1 MNLKVLPDRK
11 FMTAL
16 VIDFA
21 IIALTFWV
29 AGAVNNLFVYA
40 LAVFIIGSRQH
51 ALAILGHEAAHNL
64 VSKNRKIND
73 WLTTVLCGFPV
84 FLSLDGYRKWH
95 LAHHKYLGTDKDTEL
110 VYRENPAYK
119 LPASKLILLKRFL
132 LDLIGL
138 GVNELFQFLYTIRP
152 ATKIYW
158 LGPIITA
165 ACFITIAFYTN
176 TLFIPIIWYISLI
189 TSFWACYRI
198 RTWYEHIGVESK
210 GRLSS
215 HRYHAGPL
223 IQFLFFPHNVW
234 LHYEHHKFPN
244 VPFYDLP
251 KLREI
256 DESEPIL
263 TMGEVLDRFANYP
276 SVKEEQSKTALSL
289 VKSQPSNDPC

>member
-1 MNLKVLPDRK
+1 MNLTILPDRR
-11 FMTAL
+11 FTIAL
-16 VIDFA
+16 VVDFA

-29 AGAVNNLFVYA
+29 AGTINNLFVYA
-40 LAVFIIGSRQH
+40 LAVFIIGNRQH

-73 WLTTVLCGFPV
+73 WLITLLCGFPL
-84 FLSLDGYRKWH
+84 FLSLDSYRKWH

-110 VYRENPAYK
+110 VYRENPAYQ
-119 LPASKLILLKRFL
+119 LPASKLRILTRFL
-132 LDLIGL
+132 LDLLGL
-138 GVNELFQFLYTIRP
+138 GVNELFQFIYAIRP
-152 ATKIYW
+152 ATKVYW
-158 LGPIITA
+158 LGPIIMVV
-165 ACFITIAFYTN
+165 CFIAISFYTN
-176 TLFIPIIWYISLI
+176 TLFIPVIWYVALL

-210 GRLSS
+210 GRFSS

-223 IQFLFFPHNVW
+223 VQFLFFPHNVW

-251 KLREI
+251 KLRKV

-276 SVKEEQSKTALSL
+276 SVKEEQSKTALS
-289 VKSQPSNDPC
+289 